1 MNWAKDCSQA
11 ICPIHFISYGEPPQR
26 EVARKCGF
34 ELMAELKRSR
44 EAARKCGF
52 ELMAELKR
60 SREAARKCG
69 FELMA
74 ELLFNTLKRNKWK
87 DTK

>member
-1 MNWAKDCSQA
+1 MRYKMNWAKDCSQA

-52 ELMAELKR
+52 ELMAEL
-60 SREAARKCG
+60 
-69 FELMA
+69 
-74 ELLFNTLKRNKWK
+74 LFNTLKRNKWK